1 MTTKTLQSGRHIFR
15 SRQAGTISISVGMLE
30 SIHMFRKL
38 NKWLLLTSA
47 LLLCLV
53 RPLIMWLSPSC
64 LLVVYALGRTH
75 IDVSLSCL
83 YSVPLCTHTVVLT
96 LMSFSCLYGVP
107 LVYARGR
114 THIDRALAW
123 LRGVP
128 FIFSTLIFVVL
139 FVWCTVVYAH
149 GRTYIDVSFSCLYGV
164 PLVYARG
171 RTHIDRTLAWLRG
184 VPFMFSTLIFVVLFV
199 WCTVVYAHGRTY
211 IDVSFSC
218 LYGVPLVYAR
228 GRTHIDRALEWF
240 RGVPFMFST
249 LILCGLVC
257 MVYRCVRTRSYL
269 HWRVLLLFVWCTV
282 SVRTR
287 SYSHG

>member
-1 MTTKTLQSGRHIFR
+1 MGLILFPPCFT
-15 SRQAGTISISVGMLE
+15 SISGGLTLDR
-30 SIHMFRKL
+30 STGNCQSSGICHRGR
-38 NKWLLLTSA
+38 LLLTSA

-128 FIFSTLIFVVL
+128 F
-139 FVWCTVVYAH
+139 
-149 GRTYIDVSFSCLYGV
+149 
-164 PLVYARG
+164 
-171 RTHIDRTLAWLRG
+171 
-184 VPFMFSTLIFVVLFV
+184 MFSTLIFVVLFV

-218 LYGVPLVYAR
+218 LYGVPLVFAFMFSTLILCRLVCMVYRCVR
-228 GRTHIDRALEWF
+228 GRTHIDRALAWL

-249 LILCGLVC
+249 LIFCRLVC

-287 SYSHG
+287 SYSHW

>member
-1 MTTKTLQSGRHIFR
+1 MGLILSPPCFT
-15 SRQAGTISISVGMLE
+15 TISGGLTLDRSTGNCQSSGICHRG
-30 SIHMFRKL
+30 R
-38 NKWLLLTSA
+38 LLLTSA

-96 LMSFSCLYGVP
+96 LMSFSCLYIVP

-114 THIDRALAW
+114 THIDRA
-123 LRGVP
+123 
-128 FIFSTLIFVVL
+128 
-139 FVWCTVVYAH
+139 
-149 GRTYIDVSFSCLYGV
+149 
-164 PLVYARG
+164 
-171 RTHIDRTLAWLRG
+171 LAWLRG

-218 LYGVPLVYAR
+218 LYGVPLVYAHGRTYIDVSFSCLYGVPLVYAR
-228 GRTHIDRALEWF
+228 GRTHMDRAFTWCTIYFLHTHSVSSCLY
-240 RGVPFMFST
+240 GVPLCTHTVVLT
-249 LILCGLVC
+249 LTCPSLVC
-257 MVYRCVRTRSYL
+257 MVHR
-269 HWRVLLLFVWCTV
+269 
-282 SVRTR
+282 
-287 SYSHG
+287 

>member
-1 MTTKTLQSGRHIFR
+1 MYH
-15 SRQAGTISISVGMLE
+15 
-30 SIHMFRKL
+30 
-38 NKWLLLTSA
+38 
-47 LLLCLV
+47 LC
-53 RPLIMWLSPSC
+53 SP
-64 LLVVYALGRTH
+64 H
-75 IDVSLSCL
+75 
-83 YSVPLCTHTVVLT
+83 
-96 LMSFSCLYGVP
+96 SFC
-107 LVYARGR
+107 
-114 THIDRALAW
+114 
-123 LRGVP
+123 
-128 FIFSTLIFVVL
+128 VVL

-171 RTHIDRTLAWLRG
+171 RTHIDRALAWLRG

-228 GRTHIDRALEWF
+228 GRTHIDRAFTWCTIYVLHTHSVSSCLY
-240 RGVPFMFST
+240 GVPLCTHTVVLT
-249 LILCGLVC
+249 LTCPSLVC

-287 SYSHG
+287 SYSH

>member
-1 MTTKTLQSGRHIFR
+1 MGLILFPPCFT
-15 SRQAGTISISVGMLE
+15 TISRGLTLDRSTGNCQSSGICHRG
-30 SIHMFRKL
+30 R
-38 NKWLLLTSA
+38 LLLTSA

-128 FIFSTLIFVVL
+128 F
-139 FVWCTVVYAH
+139 
-149 GRTYIDVSFSCLYGV
+149 
-164 PLVYARG
+164 
-171 RTHIDRTLAWLRG
+171 
-184 VPFMFSTLIFVVLFV
+184 MFSTLIFVVLFV

-211 IDVSFSC
+211 IDF
-218 LYGVPLVYAR
+218 L
-228 GRTHIDRALEWF
+228 
-240 RGVPFMFST
+240 
-249 LILCGLVC
+249 
-257 MVYRCVRTRSYL
+257 
-269 HWRVLLLFVWCTV
+269 RVLLLFVWCTV

-287 SYSHG
+287 SYSHW